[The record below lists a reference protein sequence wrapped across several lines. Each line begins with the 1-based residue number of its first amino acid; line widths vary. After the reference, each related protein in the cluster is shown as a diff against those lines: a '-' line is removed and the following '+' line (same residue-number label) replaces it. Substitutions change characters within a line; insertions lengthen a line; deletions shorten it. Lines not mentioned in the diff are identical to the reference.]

1 MNQHSSRSHAILNI
15 FLEQIW
21 SEKVTQPSADEEVPQ
36 QVKKRHYRKALLT
49 IVDLAGSERLN
60 KSGSEQMRLQEAK
73 NINKSIAALGNCIAS
88 LAQLCERSARQQQ
101 QFNQ

>member
-1 MNQHSSRSHAILNI
+1 MQKTANESDVS
-15 FLEQIW
+15 
-21 SEKVTQPSADEEVPQ
+21 T
-36 QVKKRHYRKALLT
+36 VKKRHYRKALLT

-88 LAQLCERSARQQQ
+88 LAKNSE
-101 QFNQ
+101 